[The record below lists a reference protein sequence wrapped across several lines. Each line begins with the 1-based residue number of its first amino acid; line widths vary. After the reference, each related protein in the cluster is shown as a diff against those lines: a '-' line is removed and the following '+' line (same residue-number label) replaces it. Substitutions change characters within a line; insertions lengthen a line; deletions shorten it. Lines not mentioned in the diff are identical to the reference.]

1 VSKPYT
7 YVEPILE
14 DGSGPLE
21 HAAIFVYVRT
31 NNARRAKVLALRYWR
46 RPRTDRPIEESSR
59 AIHRALQDD
68 MDCNPFTE
76 MKAERMPEDEGA
88 WLKYESGMDTTDR
101 EKIAAEAIN
110 NAYRGAALGFG
121 P

>member
-1 VSKPYT
+1 
-7 YVEPILE
+7 
-14 DGSGPLE
+14 
-21 HAAIFVYVRT
+21 
-31 NNARRAKVLALRYWR
+31 
-46 RPRTDRPIEESSR
+46 
-59 AIHRALQDD
+59 
-68 MDCNPFTE
+68 
-76 MKAERMPEDEGA
+76 MPEDEGA